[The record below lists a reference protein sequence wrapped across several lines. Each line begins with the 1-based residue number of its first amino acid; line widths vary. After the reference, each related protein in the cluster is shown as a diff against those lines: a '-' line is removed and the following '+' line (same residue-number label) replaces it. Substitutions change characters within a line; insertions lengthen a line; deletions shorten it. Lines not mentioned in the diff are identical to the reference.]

1 MCSVFFR
8 TCRSG
13 SSAVPVK
20 TVNLRPSKMM
30 LITYLSFCILGVIC
44 IVLQYWVRQTD
55 KTPAIGNN
63 PTFLQFQRIYFAA
76 YLPAVVADWFQGP
89 YLYKLYSHYGFQE
102 DQIATLYVCGF
113 ASTVLLGTWA
123 PVAAEKFG
131 RQKLCI
137 VFTVTYT
144 IACFFKLSRSY
155 GILILGR
162 ILGGIATSLLFS
174 SFEAW
179 YIHEHI
185 ESNDFP
191 KEWIAVTFSKATF
204 WNGVLAVLAGI
215 IANVSAEWLD
225 LGPVSPFM
233 LAIPC
238 LIVSGLVVA
247 TQWKENYG
255 KQQVKFGK
263 SCFNGL
269 RNIVTDSRIFLIGI
283 IQSLFESS
291 MYIFIFIWT
300 PVLDPAN
307 ASLGIVFSSF
317 MVCTLIGSAIFQLL
331 SARRV
336 LVVNLLGGAVAC
348 AVFGYFLC
356 IFATSPHNTNH
367 RLAFVAFLLIEVAV
381 GIYFPAMSNIRSRV
395 IPEKVRLSVMNWFR
409 VPLNLIACIILM
421 TLHNNSFR
429 HGSRLIFVM
438 CTALTAIASLAL
450 LKFISIVKDDEELG
464 LGQTQGEEEA
474 GEKLVPAV

>member
-1 MCSVFFR
+1 
-8 TCRSG
+8 
-13 SSAVPVK
+13 
-20 TVNLRPSKMM
+20 M
-30 LITYLSFCILGVIC
+30 LMTYLSFCVVAAIC

-63 PTFLQFQRIYFAA
+63 PTFLQFQRVYFAA
-76 YLPAVVADWFQGP
+76 YLPSVVADWFQGP

-102 DQIATLYVCGF
+102 DQIAMLYVCGF

-131 RQKLCI
+131 RQKLCV
-137 VFTVTYT
+137 VFTIVYSV
-144 IACFFKLSRSY
+144 ACFLKLSRMYSV
-155 GILILGR
+155 LIVGR
-162 ILGGIATSLLFS
+162 VLGGIATSLLFS

-191 KEWIAVTFSKATF
+191 KEWIGVTFSKAMF
-204 WNGVLAVLAGI
+204 WNGVLAVAAGI
-215 IANVSAEWLD
+215 VANVSAEWLG

-238 LIVSGLVVA
+238 LFVSGLVVA
-247 TQWKENYG
+247 TQWKENYS

-263 SCFNGL
+263 SCYGGL
-269 RNIVTDSRIFLIGI
+269 RDIVTDSRIFLIGM

-300 PVLDPAN
+300 PVLDPASG
-307 ASLGIVFSSF
+307 SLGIIFSSF
-317 MVCTLIGSAIFQLL
+317 MVCALIGSAIFQLL

-336 LVVNLLGGAVAC
+336 LLVNLLAGSIVC
-348 AVFGYFLC
+348 AFVGYFVC
-356 IFATSPHNTNH
+356 IFATNPHNINH
-367 RLAFVAFLLIEVAV
+367 RLAFVAFLLIEVAA

-395 IPEKVRLSVMNWFR
+395 VPEKVRLGVMNWFR
-409 VPLNLIACIILM
+409 VPLNLIACIVLM

-429 HGSRLIFVM
+429 HGNRLIFVV
-438 CTALTAIASLAL
+438 CTALTAIASLAV
-450 LKFISIVKDDEELG
+450 LKFISIVKDDQELG
-464 LGQTQGEEEA
+464 LGQTEETTEGEQQQ
-474 GEKLVPAV
+474 LVPSV